1 MRIGTTLL
9 ERTRQAMEV
18 EGLTVSDEQP
28 LAVAIRKDGVRVEAE
43 ICALDRLG
51 IAFQRL
57 RLWGNGVQP
66 DLDALAETIAE
77 RVTYL
82 PERLAPIERDPQRG
96 IVQMRSAPPFV
107 ENGDVEYFELT
118 LSHTGE
124 ETCLHLMRHR
134 CPQGRRRREDVSI
147 VLTQPLFQRLV
158 DDLATLLCHPHTA
171 DG

>member
-9 ERTRQAMEV
+9 ERTRQVMEV

-28 LAVAIRKDGVRVEAE
+28 LAVAVQKDGVRAEVE

-57 RLWGNGVQP
+57 RLWGNGAQA
-66 DLDALAETIAE
+66 DLDALAEAIAE

-107 ENGDVEYFELT
+107 EDGDVEYFELT
-118 LSHTGE
+118 LSRTGE
-124 ETCLHLMRHR
+124 ETRLHLMRHR
-134 CPQGRRRREDVSI
+134 RPEGRRRREGVSI

-158 DDLATLLCHPHTA
+158 DDLATLLRHRDET
-171 DG
+171 D